1 MRPSPIPPPS
11 LASTEVTRRLLP
23 TRVDYRFRIA
33 RRYLFSSKRVSVISV
48 ITALSTVGV
57 AVGVAAL
64 IVVLSV
70 MNGFYGFARDLLV
83 SLDPHV
89 RVTAVGGMPQ
99 QRADS
104 VLSLVVGMEGV
115 VVAATYAEGKALVV
129 PDGPLASAQSAN
141 KIVVVRGVDAGAFM
155 RDSSASGASPQSP
168 PGGGSLARE
177 PGKLPGVSVGGGL
190 SSRIGL
196 VAGAG
201 PYDGSTLGLLSAP
214 AIERAITSPFAPPGL
229 VRFEV
234 RDVFDMDPAYDESHV
249 FVDLQEAQR
258 LFRMNGEVTGVELR
272 LADLERAQAVADE
285 VRVHLARTFEGD
297 ESFVVE
303 TWYDLNR
310 AFYDVMALEKWGAGA
325 ILSLIVIVS
334 AFNIAGSL
342 MMIVIEKRRDVG
354 VLAAMGVP
362 RAGIR
367 HLFLIEGALIGLVGA
382 GGGLVLGLGLAL
394 AQTRWGFAKLQSGGG
409 AFLLDAYP
417 VDVQAGDVLVV
428 VAGALVLCLAAALYP
443 ARRAAALSPAEAVSL
458 A

>member
-1 MRPSPIPPPS
+1 M
-11 LASTEVTRRLLP
+11 
-23 TRVDYRFRIA
+23 DYRFRIA
-33 RRYLFSSKRVSVISV
+33 RRYLFSRRRASVITV

-57 AVGVAAL
+57 AIGVAAL

-89 RVTAVGGMPQ
+89 RITSAGGMPQ
-99 QRADS
+99 PRADS
-104 VLSLVVGMEGV
+104 VLTLVSGVDGV

-129 PDGPLASAQSAN
+129 PDGPLASTQSTN
-141 KIVVVRGVDAGAFM
+141 KIVVVRGVDSSAFEA
-155 RDSSASGASPQSP
+155 DPKASGASPQSP
-168 PGGGSLARE
+168 PGDGKLARQ
-177 PGKLPGVSVGGGL
+177 PGALPGVSIGGSL
-190 SSRIGL
+190 SSRLGL
-196 VAGAG
+196 VPGVG
-201 PYDGSTLGLLSAP
+201 PYNGSTLGLLSAP

-249 FVDLQEAQR
+249 FVDLAEAQR
-258 LFRMNGEVTGVELR
+258 LFRMDGEVTGVELR
-272 LADLERAQAVADE
+272 LADLEEAQAVAA
-285 VRVHLARTFEGD
+285 VVGARLAETFQDD

-334 AFNIAGSL
+334 AFNIVGSL

-362 RAGIR
+362 RSGIR
-367 HLFLIEGALIGLVGA
+367 HLFLLEGALIGLIGA

-394 AQTRWGFAKLQSGGG
+394 AQAKWGWAKLQGSGG

-417 VDVQAGDVLVV
+417 VDVQAGDVVV
-428 VAGALVLCLAAALYP
+428 IAVGALALCLVAALYP